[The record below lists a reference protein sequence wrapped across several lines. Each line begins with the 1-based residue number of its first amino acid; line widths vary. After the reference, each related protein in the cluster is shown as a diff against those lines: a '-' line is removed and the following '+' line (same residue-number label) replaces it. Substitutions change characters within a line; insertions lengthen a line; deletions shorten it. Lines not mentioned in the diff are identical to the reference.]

1 MFGLIAFGMMS
12 SASAQPAD
20 LALGSV
26 WPGLAAQQVGRC
38 GFPSVTLSFD
48 QALGQYV
55 VVVPGI
61 KDASDDQLRC
71 AAEVSLKTDY
81 YVDFRVPLNRRYDQV
96 YWPLAEGEGRADAR
110 EWLARRGLLSKL
122 PAYEKGKIDQLA
134 FARRLESLCGP
145 GASGAFAIEQGTL
158 ILKAGS
164 PAHPSLDSRT
174 ADCLLN
180 AQAASGLPTAL
191 TMTEYQ

>member
-12 SASAQPAD
+12 AASAQPAD

-81 YVDFRVPLNRRYDQV
+81 YVDFRVR
-96 YWPLAEGEGRADAR
+96 
-110 EWLARRGLLSKL
+110 
-122 PAYEKGKIDQLA
+122 
-134 FARRLESLCGP
+134 
-145 GASGAFAIEQGTL
+145 
-158 ILKAGS
+158 
-164 PAHPSLDSRT
+164 
-174 ADCLLN
+174 
-180 AQAASGLPTAL
+180 
-191 TMTEYQ
+191 